1 MVEREGGGEKS
12 ENQNKRKS
20 EFFFKKNNFFFCS
33 SDGWH
38 EQSYAAW
45 KTKENDDGLFEKQRH
60 CWNEKRNDGWHFR
73 WRWRV
78 KFKNFVFFK
87 NNIKIVIRLSD
98 EADEMLDSVFESI
111 GLDIGTAVNQEE
123 GKSW

>member
-1 MVEREGGGEKS
+1 MAMKS
-12 ENQNKRKS
+12 KKIII
-20 EFFFKKNNFFFCS
+20 FFFFF
-33 SDGWH
+33 
-38 EQSYAAW
+38 
-45 KTKENDDGLFEKQRH
+45 
-60 CWNEKRNDGWHFR
+60 
-73 WRWRV
+73 
-78 KFKNFVFFK
+78 